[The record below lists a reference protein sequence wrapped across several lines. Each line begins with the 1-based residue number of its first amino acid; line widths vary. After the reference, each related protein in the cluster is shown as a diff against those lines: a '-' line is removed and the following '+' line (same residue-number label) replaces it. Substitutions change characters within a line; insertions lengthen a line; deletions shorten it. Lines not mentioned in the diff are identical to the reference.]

1 MSSATPPHAASASPM
16 PEGVTDPNYRPLPGR
31 LGNLTV
37 TQLHTLE
44 KFKKELQDEGHFV
57 PERMDDATLLRFLR
71 ARKFDLAKAKIMLIS
86 AEQWRKDEKVDEI
99 AKGFDFPEKAAID
112 EFYPQYYH
120 KCDKDGRPIYIESL
134 AHLDIDKMNK
144 TFGEERLRE
153 VLPRRFIYEYEKFLN
168 ERLPACSK
176 AVGHPVETSCTILD
190 LGGVALTSYPK
201 VSKYVMDAA
210 SIGQNRYPECM
221 GKFYIINAPSVFT
234 WIWYGIKRFL
244 DEVTVSKIAILSPT
258 EYQEKLKEQIPVEN
272 LPVEYGG
279 TCKCEG
285 GCSSSDA
292 GPWNPP
298 TGKNALENGDA
309 EGSK

>member
-1 MSSATPPHAASASPM
+1 M
-16 PEGVTDPNYRPLPGR
+16 
-31 LGNLTV
+31 
-37 TQLHTLE
+37 
-44 KFKKELQDEGHFV
+44 
-57 PERMDDATLLRFLR
+57 
-71 ARKFDLAKAKIMLIS
+71 
-86 AEQWRKDEKVDEI
+86 
-99 AKGFDFPEKAAID
+99 
-112 EFYPQYYH
+112 
-120 KCDKDGRPIYIESL
+120 
-134 AHLDIDKMNK
+134 DIDKMNK
-144 TFGEERLRE
+144 TFGEDRLRE
-153 VLPRRFIYEYEKFLN
+153 VLPKRLIYEYEKFLD

-244 DEVTVSKIAILSPT
+244 DEVTVSKISILSPT

-285 GCSSSDA
+285 GCVLSDA
-292 GPWNPP
+292 GPWNPSNGH
-298 TGKNALENGDA
+298 TVLENSV
-309 EGSK
+309 EGSE